1 MIIACHAYNSER
13 MHTLRDRSFKCTVK
27 KSEKTHVTESEGL
40 RNQQRDKQFAK
51 NLSNDL

>member
-1 MIIACHAYNSER
+1 
-13 MHTLRDRSFKCTVK
+13 MHTIQKGCIHFVTGPLKCTVK
-27 KSEKTHVTESEGL
+27 KSEKTHVTESDGL